1 MENKPIILYFNEEL
15 HKYTDDRG
23 YTYTSM
29 TTAIGKY
36 EIKFEEKQKEIAE
49 ACSRSRNSQY
59 YGMGVQH
66 ILKLWKQE
74 NAKSLVKGNRIHNYL
89 EEKVKLASGYKLVDN
104 YYINDKIYTVNNF
117 EQVLSRNNMIGE
129 LDLDFFVEIG
139 IADKYPRI
147 YKLIKTYVSLGYR
160 IFSEIGIFDADRLIS
175 GLIDILF
182 INFNTKEFVILDWK
196 TNKHALIPFNDDR
209 YKWIS
214 GYFKKDKFGQ
224 VTNKFIKTN
233 TYFKHP
239 LNRYQQSHY
248 LIYAL
253 QLSGYASLVERL
265 GYINKGIVL
274 AHIREE
280 LKYTAD
286 SIEVSR
292 IPSLIGKDVTDL
304 HQMIYLKDDIDSL
317 FEHHF
322 NTYTNQQ
329 ATIL

>member
-1 MENKPIILYFNEEL
+1 
-15 HKYTDDRG
+15 
-23 YTYTSM
+23 M
-29 TTAIGKY
+29 TTVIGKY
-36 EIKFEEKQKEIAE
+36 EVKFEEKAREIAQ

-59 YGMGVQH
+59 YGMQVTH
-66 ILKLWKQE
+66 ILKLWKEE
-74 NAKSLVKGNRIHNYL
+74 NRKSLVKGNRIHNYL
-89 EEKVKLASGYKLVDN
+89 ETKIKLASGYKLVDD

-117 EQVLSRNNMIGE
+117 GEVLSKNKMIGE
-129 LDLDFFVEIG
+129 IDLDFLVKLG

-147 YKLIKTYVSLGYR
+147 YKLIKLYVDMGYR
-160 IFSEIGIFDADRLIS
+160 IFSEIGIFDPDRLIS
-175 GLIDILF
+175 GLIDILL
-182 INFNTKEFVILDWK
+182 INFETKEFVILDWK
-196 TNKHALIPFNDDR
+196 TNKHALIAFNDDR

-214 GYFKKDKFGQ
+214 GYFKKDKFGL
-224 VTNKFIKTN
+224 VTMKCIETN